1 MGVSFGDGKHC
12 MQIFKHFI
20 EERPQWRM
28 ETGAGFE
35 SWEIAGERESHPE
48 VSEERRGH
56 SEDRR
61 LLENM
66 NSGRQR
72 TLLIQLRPLK
82 AAQRISEYKR
92 WPFKR
97 ERAKYYENGYL

>member
-1 MGVSFGDGKHC
+1 
-12 MQIFKHFI
+12 
-20 EERPQWRM
+20 M

-35 SWEIAGERESHPE
+35 SWEIAGEREGHPE
-48 VSEERRGH
+48 VPEERRGH
-56 SEDRR
+56 SEDGR

-66 NSGRQR
+66 NAGR

-92 WPFKR
+92 WP
-97 ERAKYYENGYL
+97 